1 MPGGE
6 TKIQFYL
13 FIKGSTPT
21 IVSHSFVQF
30 IYICTWHSFIAC
42 QYTNMNI
49 QRKNLSSYNDVFEK
63 KTIQIKFVSFLIKIG
78 IIPMHLSREGKFI
91 FKVFSW
97 KLIVYLFLNVGCICL
112 CKYAQIFVSGQS
124 ISEIIGRRTSIDIV
138 STLIREGLE
147 NKKRIMIRYFMFS
160 PPIP

>member
-1 MPGGE
+1 
-6 TKIQFYL
+6 
-13 FIKGSTPT
+13 
-21 IVSHSFVQF
+21 
-30 IYICTWHSFIAC
+30 
-42 QYTNMNI
+42 MNI

-63 KTIQIKFVSFLIKIG
+63 KTVQIKFVSFLIKIG

-147 NKKRIMIRYFMFS
+147 NKKRIIIRYFFAHIMIATTCKIFARGGCSRPGNVVRKADKLS
-160 PPIP
+160 PTKAMWV

>member
-1 MPGGE
+1 
-6 TKIQFYL
+6 
-13 FIKGSTPT
+13 
-21 IVSHSFVQF
+21 
-30 IYICTWHSFIAC
+30 
-42 QYTNMNI
+42 MNI

-91 FKVFSW
+91 FNVFSW

-147 NKKRIMIRYFMFS
+147 NKKGIMIRYFMFS
-160 PPIP
+160 PPFP